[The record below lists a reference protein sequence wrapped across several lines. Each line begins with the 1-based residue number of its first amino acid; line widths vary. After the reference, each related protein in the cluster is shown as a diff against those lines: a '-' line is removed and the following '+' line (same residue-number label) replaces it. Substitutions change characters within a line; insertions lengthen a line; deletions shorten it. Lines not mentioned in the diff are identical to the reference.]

1 MADGPRVTHRG
12 LASQVGTAWA
22 GCLLVLGLV
31 LAACS
36 EAPPI
41 EFRDADAALIPDDRP
56 PSQVVAPTSTT
67 VAAAAPFR
75 SIHAPFARGECG
87 ECHNAARGQ
96 AIVQPWAQRC
106 GACHADL
113 LNGKTHVHGPVGA
126 FACNQCHVPHASAL
140 PALLRQRDGPLCM
153 ACHEPSLPLEAP
165 YHDQPALGCVACH
178 DPHGG
183 HDRHLLKPRDQ
194 WPALSEQALMQAA
207 ASSPTRGGGH

>member
-12 LASQVGTAWA
+12 PASRSAAVWA
-22 GCLLVLGLV
+22 GCLLALGGI

-36 EAPPI
+36 DAPPI
-41 EFRDADAALIPDDRP
+41 ELRDAGEALIPDNRP
-56 PSQVVAPTSTT
+56 PSQVTAPTAAT
-67 VAAAAPFR
+67 VAATTPFR

-106 GACHADL
+106 NACHADL

-153 ACHEPSLPLEAP
+153 ACHEPYLPLEPP
-165 YHDQPALGCVACH
+165 YHDRPSLGCVGCH

-183 HDRHLLKPRDQ
+183 HDPHLLKPRDQ
-194 WPALSEQALMQAA
+194 WPVMTDGALTQIGSP
-207 ASSPTRGGGH
+207 SSTKGGSR